1 MVWWSYC
8 WDGSVLYPP
17 RVYLDLALIFLRFLF
32 SLEQNLVIKCPVPG
46 TSFCSHPPPPPQT
59 INIWRKNELNVKLI
73 YKNVPAHTLFPP
85 LSSHCLDVF
94 TSEKFRIKIQ
104 PFSDKCA
111 YNLWKNHIK
120 ITCLTVQF
128 YKENRPKSE
137 EKSTNRISCSVI
149 PWWRLRKGLL
159 GPGTHLPPFAL

>member
-1 MVWWSYC
+1 MS
-8 WDGSVLYPP
+8 SAIPHF
-17 RVYLDLALIFLRFLF
+17 ALRAQIP
-32 SLEQNLVIKCPVPG
+32 NLPLNYNIK
-46 TSFCSHPPPPPQT
+46 
-59 INIWRKNELNVKLI
+59 KNLQKVKM

-94 TSEKFRIKIQ
+94 TSEKFRINIQ
-104 PFSDKCA
+104 PFSDTCS